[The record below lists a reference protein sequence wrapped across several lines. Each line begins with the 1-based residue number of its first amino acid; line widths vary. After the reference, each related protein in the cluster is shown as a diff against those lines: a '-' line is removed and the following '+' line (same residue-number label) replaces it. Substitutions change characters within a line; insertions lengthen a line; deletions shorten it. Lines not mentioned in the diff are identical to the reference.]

1 MREKGSAG
9 SDKTIRNLGDKIP
22 RIAESAFV
30 SEAAY
35 VVGDVEI
42 GENSGVWPGAV
53 IRADLCPV
61 KIGKNTQIEDNTV
74 LHGGLTPIEI
84 GDNVLIGHCAMV
96 HARKVG
102 DKVLIGANATVL
114 HNVEIGNSCL
124 IAGGAV
130 IPDGMIIPE
139 DSFVAGVPGKIKG
152 KVNPKQ
158 LWWTEGGVAT
168 YIELMQKFKEQGL

>member
-1 MREKGSAG
+1 M
-9 SDKTIRNLGDKIP
+9 IRSLGDKTPKIP
-22 RIAESAFV
+22 ESAFV

-35 VVGDVEI
+35 VVGDVEM

-61 KIGKNTQIEDNTV
+61 RIGENTQIEDNTV

-84 GDNVLIGHCAMV
+84 GYNVLIGHGAMV

-102 DKVLIGANATVL
+102 NKVLIGANATIL
-114 HNVEIGNSCL
+114 HNVEIGDSCL

-130 IPDGMIIPE
+130 VPDGMIIPE
-139 DSFVAGVPGKIKG
+139 GSFVAGVPAKIKG
-152 KVNPKQ
+152 KVDPGQK
-158 LWWTEGGVAT
+158 WWTEEGIAEYVK
-168 YIELMQKFKEQGL
+168 LMRRFKEEGL

>member
-1 MREKGSAG
+1 MIRSLGEKTPIIAG
-9 SDKTIRNLGDKIP
+9 
-22 RIAESAFV
+22 SAFV

-42 GENSGVWPGAV
+42 GEHSGVWPGAV

-61 KIGKNTQIEDNTV
+61 KIGENTQIEDNTV
-74 LHGGLTPIEI
+74 LHGGLTPIDI
-84 GDNVLIGHCAMV
+84 GNNVLIGHCAMV

-102 DKVLIGANATVL
+102 NKVLIGANVTIL
-114 HNVEIGNSCL
+114 HNVVIGDSCL

-139 DSFVAGVPGKIKG
+139 GSFVAGVPAKIKG
-152 KVNPKQ
+152 KVHPKQ

-168 YIELMQKFKEQGL
+168 YIELMRKFKEQGL